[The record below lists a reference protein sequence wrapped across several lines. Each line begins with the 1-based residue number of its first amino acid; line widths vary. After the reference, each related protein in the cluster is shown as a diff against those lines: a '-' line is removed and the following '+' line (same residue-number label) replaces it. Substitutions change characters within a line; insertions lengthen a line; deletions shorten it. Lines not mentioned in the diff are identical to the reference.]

1 MSNENWEG
9 NASTILTW
17 IWVIVAPYLS
27 EYFTQDQFVT
37 VGIAIVGLIIAVW
50 SSYNPN
56 TFRFLK
62 NDKKEADVCVCA
74 ETEEDLI
81 NAEYESKDGCQYEE
95 EYEQLCEIR
104 DDIFRAMYEVHQGRD
119 SLLQT

>member
-1 MSNENWEG
+1 MSGNDNWEG
-9 NASTILTW
+9 NVSTILTW

-81 NAEYESKDGCQYEE
+81 NEEYESEDGC
-95 EYEQLCEIR
+95 
-104 DDIFRAMYEVHQGRD
+104 
-119 SLLQT
+119 